1 MPKALILKGSLVVCA
16 LILIVGVLWLAR
28 SKNYANREVALLT
41 LNATPE
47 FAPPTTLEPKSTATL
62 SLQKPPAPK
71 VTWERA
77 FGYAA
82 LHCVYGLDFYK
93 RKDYDRAISEYT
105 EAIKLDPNNDFAN
118 ASVYYYRGL
127 AYRYKKEY
135 DEAIR
140 DFNRAILLNPV
151 RANAYYYRGL
161 AYYHKEE
168 YDNAIR
174 DFNEAIF
181 LDPSDPTAYYYRG
194 VIHQEQGE
202 DAEARADFE
211 KSHQLGYRPQ

>member
-1 MPKALILKGSLVVCA
+1 MPKALILMASLVVCA

-28 SKNYANREVALLT
+28 EVALLT

-47 FAPPTTLEPKSTATL
+47 FVPPTTLESKSTATL

-71 VTWERA
+71 VTWERV

-82 LHCVYGLDFYK
+82 LHSVYGLDFYRK
-93 RKDYDRAISEYT
+93 KDYDHAISEYT
-105 EAIKLDPNNDFAN
+105 DAIKLDPNNDFAN

-135 DEAIR
+135 DQAIR
-140 DFNRAILLNPV
+140 DFNRAILLNPI
-151 RANAYYYRGL
+151 RANAYYHRGI
-161 AYYHKEE
+161 AYFHKDE

-174 DFNEAIF
+174 DFNEAIL
-181 LDPSDPTAYYYRG
+181 LDPGDPTAYYYRG
-194 VIHQEQGE
+194 VVHHEKGE
-202 DAEARADFE
+202 DAEAQADFE
-211 KSHQLGYRPQ
+211 KSHELGYEPQ